1 MPVTEVARYWHDERA
16 SIRRG
21 LSALSV
27 GLIATLIAGMVLGTT
42 TERLESLPGMLL
54 LIPPA
59 IGMRGANFGALASR
73 LSTGIHTGEFSP
85 ELRRGTYFGRQIEAA
100 AILTMTTTV
109 GIGVLAWILGRA
121 FGIGTI
127 PLLDLIVISVV
138 GGVLS
143 SFFLLGVTVAIAR
156 AASSRGWNMDDVGAP
171 SITATGDLVTV
182 PMLLLATFLLGVPVF
197 TAALGIL
204 SVVAGI
210 VALVAGWNHSEADVR
225 RVVRESLIV
234 LLIAASVGV
243 LAGTVIEARAG
254 QFFAQPALLVLVPP
268 FIAAC
273 GSLGGMLASRLASKL
288 HLGLLQPRYL
298 PDRVAALDVSLLVVF
313 ATAAFTGVAVVTW
326 AATGIIGLAGPSL
339 ITLLAITSF
348 AGMLAFL
355 ILAVVAYTAATS
367 AYRFG
372 FDPDNHGIPVVTATM
387 DLFGVLC
394 LVAAIAVL
402 QVV

>member
-42 TERLESLPGMLL
+42 TERLEALPGMLL

-100 AILTMTTTV
+100 ALLTMTTTV

-121 FGIGTI
+121 FGISTI
-127 PLLDLIVISVV
+127 PLMDLIVISVV

-182 PMLLLATFLLGVPVF
+182 PMLLLATLLLEIPVL
-197 TAALGIL
+197 TAALGIV

-225 RVVRESLIV
+225 RVVRESLLV

-298 PDRVAALDVSLLVVF
+298 PDRVAALDVSLVIVF
-313 ATAAFTGVAVVTW
+313 AAAAFTGVAVVTW
-326 AATGIIGLAGPSL
+326 AASGIIGLAGPSL